1 MCRPSP
7 RAVPIFQCI
16 SSSSV
21 LETLIEALKKEN
33 GMGGRTERGGPIK
46 KPFRRLHERWRTSR
60 GRTLLPNHA
69 PSMHVSSKRLWHMLI
84 MKNYEY
90 CTSSI
95 HPSSPLCVCGRRAP
109 GFCTRRLPRQTL
121 RRERDTFMLGE
132 RQIVLD

>member
-95 HPSSPLCVCGRRAP
+95 HPSSPLCVCGRR
-109 GFCTRRLPRQTL
+109 GRQAFAHAVFPDRHCGERETPSCW
-121 RRERDTFMLGE
+121 ERD
-132 RQIVLD
+132 R